1 MYCSDYSR
9 ADKSRKIAA
18 SNALEASIVRN
29 KTATNRLMIVM
40 FGGTLTVAGALAFLM
55 DLVGFGKL
63 AFDVIINKETTQ
75 LFERILVLTVI
86 FGVAIGVTLL
96 GVQAV
101 KWGNPMLILRIYTY
115 LYAFLVAI
123 TYASIVFVSS
133 FR

>member
-1 MYCSDYSR
+1 
-9 ADKSRKIAA
+9 
-18 SNALEASIVRN
+18 
-29 KTATNRLMIVM
+29 MIVM